1 MFLTQS
7 VETSIYNTSWF
18 VCVSFNNRVSDS
30 VCYFM
35 CRIDGSTFYSL
46 LLPWQL
52 LPSRY
57 FFPYPLFY
65 HYIGKEKD
73 VETEGS
79 SSDSLHQPLW
89 ITLHWKPRVHD
100 VIAVKTLDQTV
111 VFEYVYNI

>member
-1 MFLTQS
+1 
-7 VETSIYNTSWF
+7 
-18 VCVSFNNRVSDS
+18 
-30 VCYFM
+30 M

-65 HYIGKEKD
+65 HYIGIEKD